1 MKYRFEFY
9 NDIILTEEETREAL
23 LEGRIKKYYREK
35 HKQYWE
41 EQEGKKVKGKH
52 VTNL

>member
-9 NDIILTEEETREAL
+9 NEIILTEEETREAL
-23 LEGRIKKYYREK
+23 LEGRIKKYFHEKNRE
-35 HKQYWE
+35 YWQSLE
-41 EQEGKKVKGKH
+41 EKKIKNRH